1 MHMIKRAI
9 IMAAGTGTRMQ
20 PVTLHTPKPLV
31 RVNGERIIDSVIRGL
46 HNNGIREIYIVVGY
60 LKEQFKVLESE
71 YEGVKLIENP
81 LYNECNNISSLYVA
95 RDYISESII
104 LDGDQIIY
112 NDAILGREFERSGYN
127 AIWTDGE
134 TEEWL
139 MQVEDGIVKS
149 CSRTGGI
156 KGWQL
161 YSVSRWTAEDG
172 EKLKRHLEYEFDIKK
187 NRQIYWDDVAMFN
200 HFEDYVLGI
209 RPMNQGDIIEID
221 SYQELAVIDSSYR
234 K

>member
-1 MHMIKRAI
+1 
-9 IMAAGTGTRMQ
+9 
-20 PVTLHTPKPLV
+20 
-31 RVNGERIIDSVIRGL
+31 
-46 HNNGIREIYIVVGY
+46 
-60 LKEQFKVLESE
+60 
-71 YEGVKLIENP
+71 
-81 LYNECNNISSLYVA
+81 
-95 RDYISESII
+95 
-104 LDGDQIIY
+104 
-112 NDAILGREFERSGYN
+112 
-127 AIWTDGE
+127 
-134 TEEWL
+134 

-187 NRQIYWDDVAMFN
+187 NRQIYWDDVVMFN

-221 SYQELAVIDSSYR
+221 SYQELAVIDSSYH